1 MFSSKCLEPPVET
14 PESPHV
20 FPGRHRRDRPRLG
33 AAAQRTGLARPVLQG
48 RLRRIALHAV
58 EVSIG
63 TTQVTLAGEIP
74 YGGHREARRL
84 ENDTENTRRKRREQE
99 ASELGCGIGI
109 FALI

>member
-20 FPGRHRRDRPRLG
+20 F
-33 AAAQRTGLARPVLQG
+33 ARPVLQG